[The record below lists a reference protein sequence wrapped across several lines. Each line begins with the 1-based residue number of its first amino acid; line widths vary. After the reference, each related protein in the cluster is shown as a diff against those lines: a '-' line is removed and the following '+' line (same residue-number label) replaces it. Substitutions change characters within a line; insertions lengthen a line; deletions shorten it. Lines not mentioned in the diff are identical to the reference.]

1 MRGLLKDQSGF
12 TLVEMI
18 IVIVITGIIG
28 GIVAIFIKAPVQ
40 GYVDSARRAEL
51 TDIAD
56 TAVRRMARDV
66 RTAVP
71 NSVRVPNQVGCNAT
85 APPCYV
91 EYLQAKDGGAYRVDL
106 PNNPLLFDGADT
118 TFDILNGPGGI
129 DLAANDYVVIGSS
142 QSDGSVVYNRL
153 GLRKVNT
160 YVAPLV
166 TLAQGLA
173 ADRKM
178 PTRRFDVVDPAQ
190 GAVTYMCET
199 VGTDANGTGTG
210 VLRRYSGYWDFTTD
224 RAVWAQPAAG
234 SNSVLANN
242 ISACNITYDLA
253 NQRFGLLAMH
263 LTITRENESVSLYN
277 EIHVNNA
284 P

>member
-1 MRGLLKDQSGF
+1 MRGLLKNQAGF

-28 GIVAIFIKAPVQ
+28 GIVAVFIKAPVQ

-71 NSVRVPNQVGCNAT
+71 NSVRVPNQTGCDAAT
-85 APPCYV
+85 PPCYI
-91 EYLQAKDGGAYRVDL
+91 EYLQAKDGGAYSVDL
-106 PNNPLLFDGADT
+106 PNNVLSFDNVDT
-118 TFDILNGPGGI
+118 TFDVLNGPSGI
-129 DLAANDYVVIGSS
+129 SLAANDYVVIGSS
-142 QSDGSVVYNRL
+142 QSDGSVVYDRL

-173 ADRKM
+173 AGREM

-199 VGTDANGTGTG
+199 VGTDANGSGTG
-210 VLRRYSGYWDFTTD
+210 VLRRYSGYWDFAANRTPWT
-224 RAVWAQPAAG
+224 QPAGNVAE
-234 SNSVLANN
+234 LANN
-242 ISACNITYDLA
+242 VSACKISYDLA
-253 NQRFGLLAMH
+253 NQRFGLVAIH
-263 LTITRENESVSLYN
+263 LTIKRENEAVSLYN
-277 EIHVNNA
+277 EIHVNNL

>member
-1 MRGLLKDQSGF
+1 MRGLLKNQAGF

-71 NSVRVPNQVGCNAT
+71 NSVRVPNQTGCDAV
-85 APPCYV
+85 APPCYI
-91 EYLQAKDGGAYRVDL
+91 EYLQAKDGGAYSVDL
-106 PNNPLLFDGADT
+106 PNNPLTFDGADT
-118 TFDILNGPGGI
+118 TFDVLNGPMGI
-129 DLAANDYVVIGSS
+129 LLATGDYVVIGSS
-142 QSDGSVVYNRL
+142 QSDGSVVYDRL
-153 GLRKVNT
+153 GLRSVT
-160 YVAPLV
+160 YAAPLV
-166 TLAQGLA
+166 TLASGLA
-173 ADRKM
+173 AGREM
-178 PTRRFDVVDPAQ
+178 PTRRFDVVDSAQ
-190 GAVTYMCET
+190 GAVTYMCEA

-210 VLRRYSGYWDFTTD
+210 VLRRYSGYWDFLANRTN
-224 RAVWAQPAAG
+224 WSQPAGNVA
-234 SNSVLANN
+234 VLANN
-242 ISACNITYDLA
+242 VSVCKITYDLA
-253 NQRFGLLAMH
+253 NQRFGLVAIH
-263 LTITRENESVSLYN
+263 LTIKRENEAVSLYN
-277 EIHVNNA
+277 EIHVNNL